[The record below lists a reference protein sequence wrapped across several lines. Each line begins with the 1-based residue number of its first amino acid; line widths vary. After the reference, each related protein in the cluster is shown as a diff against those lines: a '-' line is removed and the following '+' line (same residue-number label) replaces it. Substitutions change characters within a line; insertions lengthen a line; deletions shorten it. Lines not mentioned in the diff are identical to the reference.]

1 MDIGRV
7 INNLAD
13 VTLQGPRMA
22 ILLCDQLDN
31 FAKELADD
39 DMVMERGEVFAGRLG
54 SQMKAEK
61 VKYQMAI

>member
-7 INNLAD
+7 INHLAD

-22 ILLCDQLDN
+22 ILLCEQLDN

-39 DMVMERGEVFAGRLG
+39 DMVMERGDGQSDEG
-54 SQMKAEK
+54 EN
-61 VKYQMAI
+61 VKHQVAI

>member
-1 MDIGRV
+1 M

-39 DMVMERGEVFAGRLG
+39 DMVMATSPR
-54 SQMKAEK
+54 
-61 VKYQMAI
+61 I